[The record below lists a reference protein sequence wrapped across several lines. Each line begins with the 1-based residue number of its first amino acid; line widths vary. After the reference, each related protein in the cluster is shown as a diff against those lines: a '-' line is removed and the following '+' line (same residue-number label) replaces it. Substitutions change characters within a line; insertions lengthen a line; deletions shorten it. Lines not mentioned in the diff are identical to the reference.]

1 MQLENLGCLSGLR
14 SFYLGVSTNE
24 TDHCLSTAVNKADG
38 LPPSRALE
46 RGRQLS
52 GTSDA
57 QSAPRKTQPG
67 LSLAPPTILILFI
80 VVQALHVA
88 LGI

>member
-46 RGRQLS
+46 RG
-52 GTSDA
+52 
-57 QSAPRKTQPG
+57 
-67 LSLAPPTILILFI
+67 
-80 VVQALHVA
+80 
-88 LGI
+88 